1 MYSTYTVMLICTIV
15 NPKSVT
21 SHDPDYFHPLA
32 LPRLSARLPQ
42 STKLQRHALAR

>member
-1 MYSTYTVMLICTIV
+1 MYSTYTIMIFCTIV

-21 SHDPDYFHPLA
+21 SHDPENSHPLA
-32 LPRLSARLPQ
+32 LPRLSARLPK